1 MNMVLIICLF
11 TFVIHTA
18 ETLSY
23 ALRYA
28 GVQTGRLAVAL
39 SLTGMIVLVSRTSNM
54 IQGPFTGGL
63 IDRAAAQHFDVLPS
77 LHLIIGAASLGTL
90 AAILLFPTLVQLSK
104 RLIAHLELTGSV
116 PQMLKSTVSIHRL
129 RQVKHHIRPPR
140 LPNLARF
147 RIKGIP
153 YRLLFLNCIVTGIY
167 TIGVLS
173 SQYASLLEPAFKAT
187 VMSASG
193 LINGVATILL
203 TIFIDPQVGLLT
215 DKAMQN
221 QSEMG
226 QVRDIYIGLMIS
238 RFFGTLLAQLLLSP
252 AAHWVAWVAPFF
264 QTWS

>member
-1 MNMVLIICLF
+1 MNTLWMICLF
-11 TFVIHTA
+11 TIVIHTA

-39 SLTGMIVLVSRTSNM
+39 SLTGVIVLVSRTSNM
-54 IQGPFTGGL
+54 IQAPFTGAL
-63 IDRAAAQHFDVLPS
+63 IDHASAKNTEVLPA

-104 RLIAHLELTGSV
+104 RLIAHLEITGSL
-116 PQMLKSTVSIHRL
+116 PQLLRTTVSIHRI
-129 RQVKHHIRPPR
+129 RQVKHHIRLPR
-140 LPNLARF
+140 LPSLARF

-153 YRLLFLNCIVTGIY
+153 YRLLLLNCIVTGIY
-167 TIGVLS
+167 TIGVLAT
-173 SQYASLLEPAFKAT
+173 QFASLLVPEFKAT

-193 LINGVATILL
+193 MINGIATIIL

-215 DKAMQN
+215 DRAMN
-221 QSEMG
+221 GQSEMG

-238 RFFGTLLAQLLLSP
+238 RFFGTLLAQLLLVP
-252 AAHWVAWVAPFF
+252 AAHWAAWIAPLF
-264 QTWS
+264 QAG